1 MSEQVWING
10 ELRDAAEPWLRPD
23 CAGWLTGRGVFETLL
38 GCEGVPLRVDRHLR
52 RLNQGVIRLGL
63 VAPSIDPAAIEE
75 AFGLLMARNGCADG
89 SARLRITVVPG
100 TVMISAKA
108 LAPYPTTI
116 SVGTSPFV
124 RNERSALTGIKSTSY
139 SENLLALE
147 EAQAR
152 GAGEAILANTR
163 EQLCEGATSNVFIVE
178 GAVVTTPPLTSG
190 CLAGVMRELVIEW
203 CEAHALPLREEPL
216 PMEILRTCR
225 EAFLTSSLR
234 GVQAVEEI
242 DGRQIGPP
250 GGTTLRIR
258 AGLGLA

>member
-23 CAGWLTGRGVFETLL
+23 CAGWLTGRGVFETVL
-38 GCEGVPLRVDRHLR
+38 GRDGIPLRLDRHLS
-52 RLNQGVIRLGL
+52 RLDQGMIRLGL
-63 VAPSIDPAAIEE
+63 VAPSIDPAAIDE
-75 AFGLLMARNGCADG
+75 ALRRLMTRNECADG
-89 SARLRITVVPG
+89 NARLRITVVPG

-108 LAPYPTTI
+108 LAPYPSTV
-116 SVGTSPFV
+116 SVLTSPFV
-124 RNERSALTGIKSTSY
+124 RNERSALAGIKSTSY
-139 SENLLALE
+139 SENLLAQE

-152 GAGEAILANTR
+152 GAGEAIMANTR
-163 EQLCEGATSNVFIVE
+163 EQLCEGATSNVFLVK
-178 GAVVTTPPLTSG
+178 GGVVTTPPLTSG
-190 CLAGVMRELVIEW
+190 CLPGVMRELVIEW
-203 CEAHALPLREEPL
+203 CLAHATPLREEPL
-216 PMEILRTCR
+216 PMEILRTCQ